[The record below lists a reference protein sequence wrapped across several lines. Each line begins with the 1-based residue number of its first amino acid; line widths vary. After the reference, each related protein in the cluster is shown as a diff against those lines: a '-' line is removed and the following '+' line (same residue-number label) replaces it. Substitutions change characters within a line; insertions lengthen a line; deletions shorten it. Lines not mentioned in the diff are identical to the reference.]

1 MSELYECS
9 LLKRLI
15 DSYVESE
22 LILDPEDYLYCETED
37 ELRLMV
43 ELDLHDA
50 MNTGNVY
57 WEDSENSIRIPDEF
71 IEEWK
76 HLKKNEASSM

>member
-37 ELRLMV
+37 ELLLAV
-43 ELDLHDA
+43 EIDLHDA
-50 MNTGNVY
+50 MNTGDVY
-57 WEDSENSIRIPDEF
+57 WDDSENNIKIPDEF

>member
-1 MSELYECS
+1 MSEMYECH
-9 LLKRLI
+9 LTKRLI
-15 DSYVESE
+15 GSYVESE

-43 ELDLHDA
+43 ELDLNDA
-50 MNTGNVY
+50 MNIGNVY
-57 WEDSENSIRIPDEF
+57 WEDSENNIEIPDEF

-76 HLKKNEASSM
+76 HLKKNEASGM

>member
-1 MSELYECS
+1 MSEMYECH
-9 LLKRLI
+9 LTKRLI

-43 ELDLHDA
+43 ELDLNDA

-57 WEDSENSIRIPDEF
+57 WENSIRIPDEF

-76 HLKKNEASSM
+76 HLKENEAPSM